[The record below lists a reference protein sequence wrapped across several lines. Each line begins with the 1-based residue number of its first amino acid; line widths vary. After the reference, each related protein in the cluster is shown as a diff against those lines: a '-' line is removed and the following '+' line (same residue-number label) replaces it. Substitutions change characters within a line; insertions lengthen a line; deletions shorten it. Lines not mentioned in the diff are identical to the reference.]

1 MLLPPIPM
9 SIMPG
14 PQTDFTIEGKLKRLE
29 QLERYYQHAH
39 IQHLQAMASAAQHSS
54 IEAHQKTKSKEP
66 FKIVKGEQDGTWLL
80 KPSESEKSVPNTVN
94 SNTTNTTTTKAG
106 ETPYIIATTQN
117 IYIPANYPIIKT
129 QPQGPINK

>member
-1 MLLPPIPM
+1 MLLPPIPL

-54 IEAHQKTKSKEP
+54 IEAHQKTKPKEP
-66 FKIVKGEQDGTWLL
+66 FKIVKGEKDGTWLL

-94 SNTTNTTTTKAG
+94 STTKNTTTTTAG

-129 QPQGPINK
+129 KQPNNK